1 MHEDLY
7 VKESCGMFSE
17 AFAVSARILADIF
30 LSSYICAPFL
40 CLLDLFV
47 CFASVCLHFS
57 RLCAPCVFVCEAF
70 SPFDSSRFGPVSDLA
85 AQTAEDD
92 FLMKASRGRA

>member
-7 VKESCGMFSE
+7 VKESCEMFSE
-17 AFAVSARILADIF
+17 AFAVSARILADI
-30 LSSYICAPFL
+30 LHICAPLL

-47 CFASVCLHFS
+47 CFASVCLYFS
-57 RLCAPCVFVCEAF
+57 RLCAPCVFVCDAF

-85 AQTAEDD
+85 AQTVDDD